1 MHLVSFANVLLLGEN
16 KTDYNK
22 LLGSLTTGEKEVQL
36 FNRPLNAM
44 KLKQKEAEISLI
56 QYSNR
61 CIW

>member
-22 LLGSLTTGEKEVQL
+22 LLGSLTTGEKEVQM
-36 FNRPLNAM
+36 FKRPLNAM